1 MKSIRN
7 LALAAAVSVA
17 VIVPGSMLHAALD
30 TDDKGFVTLKPGGE
44 VWGDVPGY
52 DGIQLMIVEGNPG
65 KAGPYVIRVKF
76 SPGTMSMPHQHP
88 DDRLVTVIK
97 GTWYTGK
104 GENFEP
110 AGTEPLPTG
119 SFMKHPAG
127 AAHYDGAKD
136 GEVIVQITGVGP
148 SGTVFFK
155 PELGKTGRS
164 LPKD

>member
-1 MKSIRN
+1 MKAIRK
-7 LALAAAVSVA
+7 LALAAAVAAA
-17 VIVPGSMLHAALD
+17 VIVPGSMLHAGVE
-30 TDDKGFVTLKPGGE
+30 TDDKGFVTLQPGGE
-44 VWGDVPGY
+44 VWSDAPGY
-52 DGIQLMIVEGNPG
+52 DGIKVMVVEGDPS

-88 DDRLVTVIK
+88 DSRLVTVIK

-104 GENFEP
+104 GESFEP
-110 AGTEPLPTG
+110 GSTEPLPTG
-119 SFMKHPAG
+119 SFMKHPSG

-136 GEVIVQITGVGP
+136 GEVIVQIMGVGP

>member
-1 MKSIRN
+1 MKVLR
-7 LALAAAVSVA
+7 AVTLAALVAGGTVVSGGQTYGGA
-17 VIVPGSMLHAALD
+17 E
-30 TDDKGFVTLKPGGE
+30 TDEKGFVTLKPGSE
-44 VWGDVPGY
+44 EWKDAPGY
-52 DGIQLMIVEGNPG
+52 NGVQVMLVEGDPA

-97 GTWYTGK
+97 GTWYTGTS
-104 GENFEP
+104 ENFEP
-110 AGTEPLPTG
+110 GSTKPLPTG

-136 GEVIVQITGVGP
+136 GEVIVQIMGVGP
-148 SGTVFFK
+148 SGTVFYK

-164 LPKD
+164 LP

>member
-1 MKSIRN
+1 MTTLRGIT
-7 LALAAAVSVA
+7 LAALLAAAVA
-17 VIVPGSMLHAALD
+17 VPASQLHAGAE
-30 TDDKGFVTLKPGGE
+30 TDDKGFVTLKPGSE
-44 VWGDVPGY
+44 DWQDAPGY
-52 DGIQLMIVEGNPG
+52 QGIQLMLVEGDPT
-65 KAGPYVIRVKF
+65 KPGPYVVRVKF
-76 SPGTMSMPHQHP
+76 SPGIMSMPHRHP

-97 GTWYTGK
+97 GTWYTGTS
-104 GENFEP
+104 ETFEL
-110 AGTEPLPTG
+110 GSTRPLPAG

-164 LPKD
+164 VP

>member
-1 MKSIRN
+1 MKSLRRIT
-7 LALAAAVSVA
+7 LAALIAGAAV
-17 VIVPGSMLHAALD
+17 VPVTQLYAGSE
-30 TDDKGFVTLKPGGE
+30 TDEKGFVTLKPGNE
-44 VWGDVPGY
+44 EWKDAPGY
-52 DGIQLMIVEGNPG
+52 TGIQMMLVEGDPT
-65 KAGPYVIRVKF
+65 KAGPYVVRVKF

-97 GTWYTGK
+97 GTWYTGTS
-104 GENFEP
+104 ETFEP
-110 AGTEPLPTG
+110 GSTKPLPAG

-136 GEVIVQITGVGP
+136 GEVIVQIMGVGP

-164 LPKD
+164 LP

>member
-1 MKSIRN
+1 MKSLRRMT
-7 LALAAAVSVA
+7 LAALIVGAAV
-17 VIVPGSMLHAALD
+17 VPGSSLFAGTE
-30 TDDKGFVTLKPGGE
+30 TDDKGFVTLKPGNE
-44 VWGDVPGY
+44 DWKDAPGY
-52 DGIQLMIVEGNPG
+52 NGVQLMVVEGDPT

-97 GTWYTGK
+97 GTWYTGTS
-104 GENFEP
+104 ETFEP
-110 AGTEPLPTG
+110 ASTKPLPTG

-136 GEVIVQITGVGP
+136 GEVIVQIMGVGP

-164 LPKD
+164 LP